1 MTAPA
6 PRLTALDA
14 LTAPRP
20 RPILGEHHRPLAL
33 AADLV
38 TVSDLV
44 RFIQAH
50 GLAELSRLRWIGPKS
65 LKQITDLLAGL
76 DEDAGVK
83 TFVAADGQV
92 LRGEPV
98 SITDL
103 LAGFRAKLEG
113 EAEAPIEALDLN
125 AALLLSDLC
134 NHLGLS
140 TENRHRVLGD
150 RAAVFVQRVQDE
162 RPALRL
168 SPQALVP
175 PDGGVRVWLN

>member
-1 MTAPA
+1 MSTDQQLDQSLLQALDTMTAN
-6 PRLTALDA
+6 T
-14 LTAPRP
+14 
-20 RPILGEHHRPLAL
+20 LARE
-33 AADLV
+33 AGLV

-44 RFIQAH
+44 RFIEEW
-50 GLAELSRLRWIGPKS
+50 GLAEVARLRWIGPKS

-98 SITDL
+98 SITAL
-103 LAGFRAKLEG
+103 LAAFRAKLEQ
-113 EAEAPIEALDLN
+113 EAEAPLEALDLN

-140 TENRHRVLGD
+140 AENHDRALGD
-150 RAAVFVQRVQDE
+150 RAAAFVSQVQSE

-168 SPQALVP
+168 SPWLLVP
-175 PDGGVRVWLN
+175 SDGGDQVWLN